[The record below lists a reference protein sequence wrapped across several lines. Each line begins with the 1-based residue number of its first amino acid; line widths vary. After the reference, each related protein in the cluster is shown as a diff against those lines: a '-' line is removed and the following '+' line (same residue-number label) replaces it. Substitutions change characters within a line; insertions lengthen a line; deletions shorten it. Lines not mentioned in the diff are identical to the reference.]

1 MRIGITYNLKSDVD
15 NIRPQHLLVEDAFE
29 EFDAPQTIDAIAA
42 VLEQNG
48 HSVIRLGW
56 GKAAMKRLLL
66 EEADFVFNISE
77 GYWGRNREAQI
88 PAVLEM
94 LDIPYSGSDPL
105 ALSVT
110 LDKVTAKK
118 ILYYSAIKTPNYCVV
133 NTLADIDIADVQL
146 RYPMFVKPAWEGS
159 SKGIQHNSKVADKEE
174 LKACIE
180 YLLKG
185 YPDQPAL
192 VEEYIAGR
200 EFTVGVLGNESP
212 YVLGVMEILPAAKD
226 EEDFFYSREVKR
238 DWTNRVVYHCPP
250 KGIDPFLKKDLERI
264 AKEAFAA
271 FGCRDVCR
279 VDLRVDELGKVYL
292 LEINPLPGL
301 SPEYADLVIMARAV
315 GWTYEKL
322 IMTIFN
328 HALARYKIPSAS
340 LQ

>member
-1 MRIGITYNLKSDVD
+1 
-15 NIRPQHLLVEDAFE
+15 
-29 EFDAPQTIDAIAA
+29 
-42 VLEQNG
+42 
-48 HSVIRLGW
+48 
-56 GKAAMKRLLL
+56 
-66 EEADFVFNISE
+66 
-77 GYWGRNREAQI
+77 
-88 PAVLEM
+88 
-94 LDIPYSGSDPL
+94 
-105 ALSVT
+105 
-110 LDKVTAKK
+110 
-118 ILYYSAIKTPNYCVV
+118 
-133 NTLADIDIADVQL
+133 
-146 RYPMFVKPAWEGS
+146 
-159 SKGIQHNSKVADKEE
+159 
-174 LKACIE
+174 
-180 YLLKG
+180 
-185 YPDQPAL
+185 
-192 VEEYIAGR
+192 
-200 EFTVGVLGNESP
+200 
-212 YVLGVMEILPAAKD
+212 MEILPAAKD